1 MGGTAITARS
11 GAVDVWFQ
19 IDVHCV
25 SVRAVTTSAKI
36 FVAVIGVTICS
47 FLGWL
52 VAVWLVSESDYRGAA
67 ALRLHITGGVLSLIG
82 GILIAI
88 KWIKPIKAFKRFKRD
103 AKRIKP
109 IKRFKK

>member
-1 MGGTAITARS
+1 MALPAPLDRVRP
-11 GAVDVWFQ
+11 VDVGFPVN
-19 IDVHCV
+19 VHCV
-25 SVRAVTTSAKI
+25 SVWAVNLFFKI
-36 FVAVIGVTICS
+36 VVAVIGVTICS